1 MFVFDV
7 SHVLAPSAS
16 QAIKSKQTTLQ
27 IKIMSQSGIFVDF
40 MAILYLL
47 KDSAPPVSKT
57 EFYLLIKQKI
67 ISGSLDAHKVMEI
80 LQNQGVKVNLL
91 DLKRGDIR
99 PGLAKLR
106 NKGIRHFIVDIGQEY
121 LKLFFEEAMKAGI
134 VHEKSAFLSASLVRI
149 FPN

>member
-1 MFVFDV
+1 
-7 SHVLAPSAS
+7 
-16 QAIKSKQTTLQ
+16 
-27 IKIMSQSGIFVDF
+27 MSQSGIFLDF
-40 MAILYLL
+40 MATLIFTLPVGKLKISIL
-47 KDSAPPVSKT
+47 
-57 EFYLLIKQKI
+57 

-106 NKGIRHFIVDIGQEY
+106 NKGIQHFIVDIGQEY

-149 FPN
+149 LL

>member
-1 MFVFDV
+1 
-7 SHVLAPSAS
+7 
-16 QAIKSKQTTLQ
+16 
-27 IKIMSQSGIFVDF
+27 
-40 MAILYLL
+40 
-47 KDSAPPVSKT
+47 
-57 EFYLLIKQKI
+57 
-67 ISGSLDAHKVMEI
+67 MEI

-106 NKGIRHFIVDIGQEY
+106 NKGIQHFIVDIGQEY

-149 FPN
+149 LLEKLRSKHTVTRKSQIVSKKLIFRKMTK

>member
-1 MFVFDV
+1 
-7 SHVLAPSAS
+7 
-16 QAIKSKQTTLQ
+16 
-27 IKIMSQSGIFVDF
+27 MSQSGIFVDF

-106 NKGIRHFIVDIGQEY
+106 NKGIQHFIVDIGQEY

-149 FPN
+149 FLN

>member
-1 MFVFDV
+1 MFTN
-7 SHVLAPSAS
+7 
-16 QAIKSKQTTLQ
+16 QT
-27 IKIMSQSGIFVDF
+27 S
-40 MAILYLL
+40 
-47 KDSAPPVSKT
+47 
-57 EFYLLIKQKI
+57 I

-106 NKGIRHFIVDIGQEY
+106 NKGIQHFIVDIGQEY

-134 VHEKSAFLSASLVRI
+134 VHEKSAFLSASLVR
-149 FPN
+149 FLLKQD